1 MIQVQTYLKVTDNT
15 GVKAIMCINILGNNK
30 IKAKIGDIIIGV
42 VKNVLPNG
50 AIKKSSVVRALIV
63 RTKKIIK
70 RTDGICLRFNDNAAI
85 ILDSEN
91 NPKGT
96 RIFGPIPK
104 EIRQKRFTKIIS
116 LAKDIL

>member
-1 MIQVQTYLKVTDNT
+1 MIQVQTYLKITDNT

-50 AIKKSSVVRALIV
+50 NIKKSSIVKALIV
-63 RTKKIIK
+63 RTRKVIK
-70 RTDGICLRFNDNAAI
+70 RTDGISLRFNDNAAI
-85 ILDSEN
+85 IIDAEN

-96 RIFGPIPK
+96 RIFGPITSEFRK
-104 EIRQKRFTKIIS
+104 QKNFKILS
-116 LAKDIL
+116 LSSNIL